1 MGELRADWRLRLRRG
16 GPKEDVSGAGVLI
29 AQDRV
34 LTCAHV
40 VGERYTPMWVEFAE
54 NPGIPP
60 VAARV
65 APDGWL
71 DGREDIAVLALD
83 SPRPQAEPAP
93 LSRRLDRGGEVW
105 LGGYAAP
112 FDADGMWLSG
122 RIGGLHGD
130 WVQLDART
138 NAEVVRP
145 GFSGAAVHTGREG
158 ARPESVVGLVVSWRG
173 DLERELPTEN
183 DLAFSY
189 MIPVDRIAQLV
200 PLVAE
205 LSGPDGW
212 DHAFAERLRRWF
224 AGDGQP
230 AVRFSVVPADG
241 GRDRTLR
248 HQLHRAHLVHHAG
261 RGRPGELVETLVA
274 QLRPPLYQ
282 RNRYRDWLLEGGDEP
297 ERSLA
302 GRPAAAGPVL
312 AVIGLDEDPDP
323 VGLVRV
329 LARVRTLGFRLL
341 VVVRGT
347 AGPGLD
353 AVERDLLVPALDEH
367 AEELVRRAEH
377 TERDRAGLA
386 GLIDSASVVPGP
398 AVAPAVRR
406 RELAALRALPDPHHR
421 LTALRQLL
429 RALRTDLDP
438 HRGPGLPERR
448 GDLGTRPGLPGPR
461 TGPAGRP

>member
-1 MGELRADWRLRLRRG
+1 MGELRADWRLRLRPD
-16 GPKEDVSGAGVLI
+16 GPQNAVCGAGVLI
-29 AQDRV
+29 TQDRV

-40 VGERYTPMWVEFAE
+40 VGDPHARMWVEFAE
-54 NPGIPP
+54 NPAIPP

-71 DGREDIAVLALD
+71 PGRPGPDREDIAVLALD

-93 LSRRLDRGGEVW
+93 LTRHLERGGEVW

-122 RIGGLHGD
+122 RISGLHGD

-145 GFSGAAVHTGREG
+145 GFSGAAVHTGRRG
-158 ARPESVVGLVVSWRG
+158 ARPEHVVGLVVSWRG
-173 DLERELPTEN
+173 DLERELPTDN

-189 MIPVDRIAQLV
+189 MIPVDRVARLV

-212 DHAFAERLRRWF
+212 DHAFADRLRRWF
-224 AGDGQP
+224 AGTDQP
-230 AVRFSVVPADG
+230 AVRFTVVPAGG

-248 HQLHRAHLVHHAG
+248 HQLHRAHLIHHGG
-261 RGRPGELVETLVA
+261 RTRPDELVDTLVA
-274 QLRPPLYQ
+274 QLRPPRHQ

-302 GRPAAAGPVL
+302 GPPPAAGPVL

-323 VGLVRV
+323 DGLVRV

-347 AGPGLD
+347 EGPGLD
-353 AVERDLLVPALDEH
+353 AVESALLVPALDER
-367 AEELVRRAEH
+367 AEELLRRAEH
-377 TERDRAGLA
+377 MERVWLRLGALT
-386 GLIDSASVVPGP
+386 DSASAPPRPGADP
-398 AVAPAVRR
+398 AIRR
-406 RELAALRALPDPHHR
+406 RRLHDLRALPDPRDR
-421 LTALRQLL
+421 LAALKQLL
-429 RALRTDLDP
+429 RDLRADLTGP
-438 HRGPGLPERR
+438 GGHPGPAGPGLPEQ
-448 GDLGTRPGLPGPR
+448 R

>member
-16 GPKEDVSGAGVLI
+16 GPEETVCGAGVLI
-29 AQDRV
+29 TQDRM

-40 VGERYTPMWVEFAE
+40 VGEPDAVMWVEFAE

-60 VAARV
+60 VTARV

-71 DGREDIAVLALD
+71 LGREDIAVLALD
-83 SPRPQAEPAP
+83 SPRPQARPAP

-112 FDADGMWLSG
+112 FDADGMWLAG
-122 RIGGLHGD
+122 RISGLHGD

-173 DLERELPTEN
+173 DLEMELPTDN

-189 MIPVDRIAQLV
+189 MIPVDRIAELV

-224 AGDGQP
+224 AGDGRP
-230 AVRFSVVPADG
+230 SVRFTVVPAGG
-241 GRDRTLR
+241 GRDRALG
-248 HQLHRAHLVHHAG
+248 HQLHRAHLVHHPG
-261 RGRPGELVETLVA
+261 RSRPEELVETLVV
-274 QLRPPLYQ
+274 QLRPPRYQ

-302 GRPAAAGPVL
+302 GPPAAAGPVL

-323 VGLVRV
+323 AGLVRV

-347 AGPGLD
+347 RGPGLD
-353 AVERDLLVPALDEH
+353 AVERDLLVPSLDER
-367 AEELVRRAEH
+367 AEELVRAAERM
-377 TERDRAGLA
+377 ERTWARLDGLT
-386 GLIDSASVVPGP
+386 DSASAPPRP
-398 AVAPAVRR
+398 AADPAGRR
-406 RELAALRALPDPHHR
+406 RRLDDLRTLQEPRARLAALK
-421 LTALRQLL
+421 QLL
-429 RALRTDLDP
+429 RDLRADLAGDP
-438 HRGPGLPERR
+438 GP
-448 GDLGTRPGLPGPR
+448 DLPGQR